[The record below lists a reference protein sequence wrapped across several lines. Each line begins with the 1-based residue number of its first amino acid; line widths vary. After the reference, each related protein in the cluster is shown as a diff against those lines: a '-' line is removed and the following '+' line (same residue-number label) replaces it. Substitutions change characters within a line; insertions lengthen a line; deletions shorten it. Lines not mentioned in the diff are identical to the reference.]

1 MVRIIKW
8 LYLESQTE
16 VLSDY
21 SKICFYLG
29 RERKFSFGEGHKV
42 KAGFLFSCKH
52 SVISHI
58 SWSSMFL
65 MELHLTLGADFSQK
79 AFPYIYVDYLD

>member
-42 KAGFLFSCKH
+42 KAGFFSLAH
-52 SVISHI
+52 TVSYI
-58 SWSSMFL
+58 
-65 MELHLTLGADFSQK
+65 ME
-79 AFPYIYVDYLD
+79 